1 MSEAIGKTISP
12 GMGKTMSETSSRTES
27 NIPMMRVDFKLNGA
41 PASVEVEPCEMLID
55 VLREKLQLKGTKRSC
70 DVQVCGAC
78 TVLVDGDP
86 TSSCTTLCADA
97 HEREV
102 TTIEGL
108 AQGKRLDPVQRAF
121 IAHGALQ
128 CGFCTPGMILAVK
141 SMLARYD
148 NPTEETVR
156 HYLRGNICRCT
167 GYVKILEAIMDLIR
181 NPHNYQ

>member
-1 MSEAIGKTISP
+1 MSQDRPEFP
-12 GMGKTMSETSSRTES
+12 L
-27 NIPMMRVDFKLNGA
+27 MRVDMRVNGGRA
-41 PASVEVEPCEMLID
+41 EVDIEPRDMLID
-55 VLREKLQLKGTKRSC
+55 VLSDRLRLKGTKRSC

-78 TVLVDGDP
+78 TVLVDGLP
-86 TSSCTTLCADA
+86 ASSCTTLCADV

-108 AQGKRLDPVQRAF
+108 GREGRLDPVQRAF

-141 SMLARYD
+141 SMLALH
-148 NPTEETVR
+148 PQPGEATIR

-167 GYVKILEAIMDLIR
+167 GYVKIIEAILDLIA
-181 NPHNYQ
+181 NPSSYLSENP